1 MEKLIQC
8 KDTIIQHKDRL
19 LFALVILMDIIAFGI
34 PSFNNPLKEFA
45 PGSFIFFIGVIVFSF
60 YHLIYK
66 KRQL

>member
-1 MEKLIQC
+1 MEKV
-8 KDTIIQHKDRL
+8 IQHKDKF
-19 LFALVILMDIIAFGI
+19 LFAFVILMDIIAFGV
-34 PSFNNPLKEFA
+34 PSFNNPLKSFA